1 MIVDKELEKEVKK
14 EVDTP
19 KKKVKLE
26 DKIVDIF
33 KILLGYNWH
42 TMGTK
47 KDF

>member
-1 MIVDKELEKEVKK
+1 MDKDLTKEVKK
-14 EVDTP
+14 EVDASQ
-19 KKKVKLE
+19 KSVKLE

-33 KILLGYNWH
+33 KIMLGYNWH

>member
-1 MIVDKELEKEVKK
+1 MEKDKEIKTVENK
-14 EVDTP
+14 EVDIP
-19 KKKVKLE
+19 KESVKWD

-33 KILLGYNWH
+33 KIMLGYNWH

>member
-1 MIVDKELEKEVKK
+1 MDKDTEKEVKK

-19 KKKVKLE
+19 EKKVKLE

-33 KILLGYNWH
+33 KLMLGYNWH

-47 KDF
+47 KEF